1 MRTFFLLLLLSLLIS
16 CGTPSKKAMNIT
28 GTIDGLR
35 KGTLYLQK
43 FLDTTLVSIDSFT
56 VQKDKPFSL
65 GDDIDYPQIYYLYL
79 DKEDGDTLNDRI
91 TFFGEKGDITINSL
105 LKTFESSAQVSGS
118 ENHVLWE
125 DYQAMLRRFNAKSL
139 DLVKNYLEEDSLS
152 LDVREAKFDK
162 DSKNLLKRRYLFA
175 LNYAT
180 NNADKEIAA
189 YIGLYE
195 ISNVNP
201 KLLDTLYSKMSKN
214 VKNSTYGVEFN
225 KFLSSLK
232 EDKKE

>member
-1 MRTFFLLLLLSLLIS
+1 
-16 CGTPSKKAMNIT
+16 
-28 GTIDGLR
+28 
-35 KGTLYLQK
+35 
-43 FLDTTLVSIDSFT
+43 
-56 VQKDKPFSL
+56 
-65 GDDIDYPQIYYLYL
+65 
-79 DKEDGDTLNDRI
+79 
-91 TFFGEKGDITINSL
+91 
-105 LKTFESSAQVSGS
+105 
-118 ENHVLWE
+118 
-125 DYQAMLRRFNAKSL
+125 MLRRFNAKSL

-201 KLLDTLYSKMSKN
+201 KLLDTLYSKMSEN

>member
-1 MRTFFLLLLLSLLIS
+1 MKKYGWHDIMNCFIDEIEIAFKNIENIENVEENNKETKENPLHDAINKFYQLKSKYEDDYEKEKMFEDLLRDKNAGS
-16 CGTPSKKAMNIT
+16 T
-28 GTIDGLR
+28 GTFPLVTSR
-35 KGTLYLQK
+35 K
-43 FLDTTLVSIDSFT
+43 
-56 VQKDKPFSL
+56 
-65 GDDIDYPQIYYLYL
+65 
-79 DKEDGDTLNDRI
+79 
-91 TFFGEKGDITINSL
+91 
-105 LKTFESSAQVSGS
+105 
-118 ENHVLWE
+118 
-125 DYQAMLRRFNAKSL
+125 
-139 DLVKNYLEEDSLS
+139 VKNYLEEDSLS

-201 KLLDTLYSKMSKN
+201 KLLDTLYSKMSEN